1 MIVTK
6 HKSKME
12 QAEILNKLIQSLKK
26 QGDPDNVRRLKK
38 ALTHL
43 KTFLNGQSE
52 SKNQTGQAPTD
63 LAYGKGSGPG
73 RIKFPISFYI
83 CSLLL

>member
-12 QAEILNKLIQSLKK
+12 QAEILNKLIQSIKK

-43 KTFLNGQSE
+43 ETFLNGQSE
-52 SKNQTGQAPTD
+52 SKNQTDGAC
-63 LAYGKGSGPG
+63 GKGSGPG
-73 RIKFPISFYI
+73 RIKFPIPFYI
-83 CSLLL
+83 CALLL